1 MALPISPDD
10 PIVVVVEEDRW
21 DAYSMHET
29 PTDRDE
35 ELLALIHK
43 MGGINE
49 KVEPGR
55 YHFNAAPL
63 DETHMVVSLELIR
76 G

>member
-1 MALPISPDD
+1 MSLPISPDD
-10 PIVVVVEEDRW
+10 PIVVVVESDRW
-21 DAYSMHET
+21 DAYSFHEE
-29 PTDRDE
+29 PTERDK
-35 ELLALIHK
+35 ELLALIQQ

-49 KVEPGR
+49 QVEPGR

-63 DETHMVVSLELIR
+63 DETNLVVSLEPIR